1 VDKFPTTPKR
11 LLVDALDGLLPDE
24 VVNRPKMGF
33 VLPWEEWLRGDLKGI
48 CTAGL
53 QSLKD
58 RAWVQSDAVADLE
71 RSFYAGETTWSW
83 SRVWSLAVLGDYLER
98 HGLE

>member
-1 VDKFPTTPKR
+1 VESLED
-11 LLVDALDGLLPDE
+11 LLPSD

-33 VLPWEEWLRGDLKGI
+33 VMPWETWMRGELRTT
-48 CTAGL
+48 CERGL

-58 RAWVQSDAVADLE
+58 RPWVQADALTRME
-71 RSFYAGETTWSW
+71 RDFMQGGSTWSW
-83 SRVWSLAVLGDYLER
+83 SRVWSLVVLGDYLER